1 MKSLLIPGG
10 AGFIGFEIV
19 KKLFKKE
26 EWNATVFDSMI
37 EHIHG
42 IE

>member
-1 MKSLLIPGG
+1 MKNILIPGG

-19 KKLFKKE
+19 KQLLKKE

-37 EHIHG
+37 ENIHG